1 MTGLHPSNSPQAKS
15 SNNATQ
21 NSPQNLEYHP
31 IALEMIRF
39 DDYIRTNEHG
49 QRVSGRKLQFQ
60 GIVKVLNN
68 KKVSQIQ
75 KIAMTGKRMTLNQ
88 KLVELYILLDC
99 SLATAKGCTF
109 EGKIHIKKAKASE
122 VARQIQI
129 EKKFETVPNVTRIAV
144 RFMQYLY
151 AKRNIKVLQIY
162 FFVVFIFLTAPSID
176 LYEPH
181 INVLSPHT
189 CIGRTEY
196 VPISI
201 LDDHELLKI
210 KFDDMQYMWQQK
222 LEEIQNEKKKLEE
235 KLERI
240 EKKRAKEKATIREL
254 KSKNA
259 KLIKEKRK
267 FNSEKKNL
275 KKKAEESEEKVK
287 IKTEAV
293 EKIQE
298 NMMKREEKLSKER
311 RNFNA
316 EQRKLNEKITAT
328 LLDWT
333 GARRPNEQAGPGP
346 TDSSNATESTAARP
360 ATINP
365 SIPVS
370 RPTGQDDDETL
381 PPLVNVKPEIK
392 TELVRDPDFV
402 PNPLR
407 TRPIL
412 DRGAKRRYSD
422 IIILN

>member
-1 MTGLHPSNSPQAKS
+1 MQ
-15 SNNATQ
+15 Q
-21 NSPQNLEYHP
+21 
-31 IALEMIRF
+31 
-39 DDYIRTNEHG
+39 
-49 QRVSGRKLQFQ
+49 
-60 GIVKVLNN
+60 
-68 KKVSQIQ
+68 
-75 KIAMTGKRMTLNQ
+75 
-88 KLVELYILLDC
+88 
-99 SLATAKGCTF
+99 
-109 EGKIHIKKAKASE
+109 
-122 VARQIQI
+122 
-129 EKKFETVPNVTRIAV
+129 KFEE
-144 RFMQYLY
+144 M
-151 AKRNIKVLQIY
+151 
-162 FFVVFIFLTAPSID
+162 
-176 LYEPH
+176 
-181 INVLSPHT
+181 
-189 CIGRTEY
+189 
-196 VPISI
+196 
-201 LDDHELLKI
+201 
-210 KFDDMQYMWQQK
+210 
-222 LEEIQNEKKKLEE
+222 QNEKKKLEE
-235 KLERI
+235 KLVKV

-259 KLIKEKRK
+259 KLIKERRK
-267 FNSEKKNL
+267 FNLEKKNL

-311 RNFNA
+311 KNFNA
-316 EQRKLNEKITAT
+316 EQRKLNEKIKAT

-333 GARRPNEQAGPGP
+333 STVTTNSNERPDR
-346 TDSSNATESTAARP
+346 TDQSNTTSSTGSTAARP

-392 TELVRDPDFV
+392 TEPVRDPDFG